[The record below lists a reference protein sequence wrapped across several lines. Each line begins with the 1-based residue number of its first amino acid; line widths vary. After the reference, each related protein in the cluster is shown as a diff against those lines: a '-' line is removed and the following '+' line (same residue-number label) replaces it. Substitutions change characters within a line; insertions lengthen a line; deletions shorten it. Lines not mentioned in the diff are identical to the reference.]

1 MTAAAPSRLAW
12 VRQYLREH
20 LIHILVI
27 GALALYPGVYY
38 HLAAGAESTGF
49 WVLVLPGIDTM
60 RAVMWLAVFAMSFDF
75 ISGYTGY
82 LSFGHSLFF
91 GTGVFFVLGARA
103 SAWGVFG
110 EGTPFMLLLVLAM
123 GLTFLMA
130 FLLGLV
136 AFRLTGVYFAMIT
149 LGFAEIGKLI
159 VEGYIGDSGLQMPG
173 EYLFG
178 VPFVESLQLKF
189 GNFNNG
195 DAAIHLHDVPVFGD
209 ILGIV
214 GNLPLVSSVLDPQIT
229 IPTTV
234 TAYFLLGL
242 VAILAY
248 FSMQRIVHSPFGR
261 VMIAIRENEERAK
274 AIGYNTFW
282 YKNVA
287 FAFSGAFAAV
297 GGAMLAAQQKAGG
310 VVHFDVITM
319 AGDALIATII
329 GGMGTLAGPLFGFLF
344 DRNLGEIFGATG
356 GSSELVSFLEGT
368 FPGLVETGVAFGMT
382 VGDYLGTVMSGHAQL
397 YIGVVFV
404 VFVLYVPGGFLG
416 LLRARAGGPL
426 AKAVPAWL
434 SRRLR

>member
-1 MTAAAPSRLAW
+1 MPQGSW
-12 VRQYLREH
+12 IRQYLRDH
-20 LIHILVI
+20 LLHFAVILF
-27 GALALYPGVYY
+27 LALYPGIYY
-38 HLAAGAESTGF
+38 HLAHGAEGTGL
-49 WVLVLPGIDTM
+49 WVLLLPGIDTM
-60 RAVMWLAVFAMSFDF
+60 RSVMWLAVFAMSFDF

-82 LSFGHSLFF
+82 LSFGHSMFF
-91 GTGVFFVLGARA
+91 GTGVFFVLGGRA
-103 SAWGVFG
+103 GAWGVFG
-110 EGTPFMLLLVLAM
+110 EETPFMLLLVLAM
-123 GLTFLMA
+123 ILAFGMA

-136 AFRLTGVYFAMIT
+136 SFRLTGVYFAMIT

-173 EYLFG
+173 DYHFG
-178 VPFVESLQLKF
+178 VPFIDALQLKF

-195 DAAIHLHDVPVFGD
+195 DAALHLHDVP
-209 ILGIV
+209 ILGDVLGLV
-214 GNLPLVSSVLDPQIT
+214 GNLPVIAWVIDAEIT
-229 IPTTV
+229 VPTTV

-287 FAFSGAFAAV
+287 FAFSAAFAAV

-310 VVHFDVITM
+310 VVHFDVIEM

-356 GSSELVSFLEGT
+356 GSSELVAFLEET
-368 FPGLVETGVAFGMT
+368 FPGLVEAGVAFEMT

-404 VFVLYVPGGFLG
+404 VFVLWVPGGFLG
-416 LLRARAGGPL
+416 LLRARAGGSL
-426 AKAVPAWL
+426 SKAVPAWL
-434 SRRLR
+434 ERRR